1 MDDVALQG
9 LSQAEADRRLASG
22 GANEM
27 PAPARRGILRIVFET
42 MREPM
47 FLLLIGAAGLYLVL
61 GDLGEGLF
69 LMAGA
74 LATIGLVVLQE
85 SRSERALAALRD
97 LSQPHAR
104 VIRDKAERSIAAR
117 ELVPGDIVLVGEGE
131 RLPADG
137 VLAAGDVLSVD
148 ESALTGESAPVSK
161 RPLGP
166 DEIADPETAPGSES
180 GPNLFSGTLIVRGQA
195 VAQVLRTGPN
205 TALGRIGVSLAAIHQ
220 EPTPLQKTAGRL
232 VTWLGGFALIFCG
245 IVVIA
250 YGLLR
255 GDWVA
260 GTLAGITVAIAL
272 IPEEFPMVLAVFL
285 ALGAWRLATH
295 QVLVRRSAVIEAL
308 GGATVLCVDKTGT
321 LTENQMQIARLW
333 TASGNLDVSED
344 TPPQGHFLAL
354 VRMAGLASA
363 VRPVDP
369 MDKAV
374 RSLLRTV
381 EPGPDELA
389 NEPERAWPLRAELM
403 VIIQVWRQ
411 AGEERLAA
419 AKGAPE
425 AIFRL
430 CNLPDAEVARLTG
443 IVGAFAEQ
451 GLRVLGVASSRVGG
465 VFPDDPKTASFAF
478 AGLVGF
484 LDPIRKDVPAALKEA
499 QAAGISVVM
508 ITGDH
513 PDTALAIART
523 AGLDTSG
530 GVMLGSELEALS
542 ADELAVRLRGVR
554 VFARI
559 IPEQKLLIVQGFK
572 TAGEVVAMTGDGVND
587 APALETAHIGI
598 AMGKK
603 GADVAREAADL
614 VLMDDS
620 FASIVGG
627 VRLGRRIFVN
637 LRKALIYVTAIHV
650 PVAGLA
656 LIPIVLGL
664 PQLLFP
670 MHVVF
675 LELIIDPVCAMVFEA
690 EPGAANAMQRPPR
703 RRDEALFGPAQ
714 LGLALLQGTGVLAGV
729 FGVYVWSLS
738 HYPEPE
744 ARGAAFLALVVGNL
758 TLALADASSAGGR
771 VFSPH
776 RKIYWIISTAAG
788 GVLVL
793 ILMIPALSGV
803 FKVAPLHMPLLMLA
817 LGVACVSGGWFG
829 VARGL
834 RLLAQATIGG
844 RRRHDRR

>member
-1 MDDVALQG
+1 MDAVALQG
-9 LSQAEADRRLASG
+9 LSQLEADRRLESAG
-22 GANEM
+22 YNEL
-27 PAPARRGILRIVFET
+27 PAPAGRGILRIASET

-47 FLLLIGAAGLYLVL
+47 FLLLIGAAALYLVL

-85 SRSERALAALRD
+85 ARSERALAALRD
-97 LSQPHAR
+97 LSQPHSR
-104 VIRDKAERSIAAR
+104 VIRDKVERSIPAR
-117 ELVPGDIVLVGEGE
+117 DLVPGDIVLVGEGE

-166 DEIADPETAPGSES
+166 GEIADPDTAPGAES

-205 TALGRIGVSLAAIHQ
+205 TALGRIGISLAAIHQ

-232 VTWLGGFALIFCG
+232 VTWLGGFALIFCA
-245 IVVIA
+245 IVAIA
-250 YGLLR
+250 FGLLR

-260 GTLAGITVAIAL
+260 GALAGITVAIAL

-285 ALGAWRLATH
+285 ALGAWRLATQ

-321 LTENQMQIARLW
+321 LTENQMQVSRLW
-333 TASGNLDVSED
+333 TIAGSLDLSQT
-344 TPPQGHFLAL
+344 TPLQGHFLAL
-354 VRMAGLASA
+354 AQMAGLASA

-369 MDKAV
+369 MDKAI
-374 RSLLRTV
+374 RSLLRNAEPGAV
-381 EPGPDELA
+381 EPAD
-389 NEPERAWPLRAELM
+389 EPERAWPLRPELM
-403 VIIQVWRQ
+403 AIIQVWRQ
-411 AGEERLAA
+411 GGEARLAA

-430 CNLPDAEVARLTG
+430 CKLPDAEAARMTA
-443 IVGAFAEQ
+443 VVSDFAEQ
-451 GLRVLGVASSRVGG
+451 GLRVLGVASSRVNGA
-465 VFPDDPKTASFAF
+465 FPDDPQAADFEF
-478 AGLVGF
+478 AGLLGF
-484 LDPIRKDVPAALKEA
+484 LDPVRKDVPAALKEA
-499 QAAGISVVM
+499 QTAGISVVM

-513 PDTALAIART
+513 PATALAIART

-530 GVMLGSELEALS
+530 GVMLGPELAALS
-542 ADELAVRLRGVR
+542 PGDLAARLRSVR

-559 IPEQKLLIVQGFK
+559 LPEQKLLIVQGFK
-572 TAGEVVAMTGDGVND
+572 AAGEVVAMTGDGVND

-603 GADVAREAADL
+603 GTDVAREAADL

-637 LRKALIYVTAIHV
+637 LRKALVYVTAIHV
-650 PVAGLA
+650 PIAGLA

-675 LELIIDPVCAMVFEA
+675 LELIIDPICAMVFEA
-690 EPGAANAMQRPPR
+690 EPGSPNAMQRPPR
-703 RRDEALFGPAQ
+703 RRDEALFGPVQ
-714 LGLALLQGTGVLAGV
+714 LGLAMLQGSGVLAGV
-729 FGVYVWSLS
+729 LGIYLWSLS

-744 ARGAAFLALVVGNL
+744 ARGAAFLALIIGNL
-758 TLALADASSAGGR
+758 VLALADASSAGGR
-771 VFSPH
+771 LFAPH
-776 RKIYWIISTAAG
+776 RKIYWIITAAAG
-788 GVLVL
+788 AVLTV
-793 ILMIPALSGV
+793 ILMVPPLAGV
-803 FKVAPLHMPLLMLA
+803 FKVAPLHRPLLMLA

-829 VARGL
+829 VARTL
-834 RLLAQATIGG
+834 RGVLM
-844 RRRHDRR
+844 RHKAPSRSPT